1 MNCEMKRI
9 VIVGA
14 TSGMGMEVAKLFLQ
28 NNYKVGIAGRR
39 KERLDVLK
47 NEFPEDCFPEVIDV
61 TQDSAVEN
69 LHKLIEQLGG
79 MDVFFLSSGIG
90 NQNMTL
96 NPEIEIET
104 ANTNTLGFIRMT
116 TAAFNYFSQNGGGHL
131 AVISSIAGTKGLGA
145 APAYSATKR
154 MQCTYI
160 DALEQQ
166 AKMRRLNIR
175 FTDIRP
181 GFVSTDLLKNEKYP
195 LVMKPEKVAKSIFRA
210 VVKKKRRIII
220 DWRYKILVFFWRMI
234 PNWLWKSLPI
244 VSQAQ

>member
-1 MNCEMKRI
+1 MKRI
-9 VIVGA
+9 IIVGA
-14 TSGMGMEVAKLFLQ
+14 TSGIGMEVAKLFLR
-28 NNYKVGIAGRR
+28 NNYQVGIAGRR
-39 KERLDVLK
+39 KEKLDILK
-47 NEFPEDCFPEVIDV
+47 NEFPENCFVEVIDV
-61 TQDSAVEN
+61 TQVSAVEN
-69 LHKLIEQLGG
+69 LLKLIEQLGG
-79 MDVFFLSSGIG
+79 MDIFFLSSGIG

-96 NPEIEIET
+96 NPEIELAT

-116 TAAFNYFSQNGGGHL
+116 TAAFNYFSQNSGGQL

-154 MQCTYI
+154 MQNTYI

-166 AKMRRLNIR
+166 AKMRKLNIR

-181 GFVSTDLLKNEKYP
+181 GFVKTDLLKNEKYP
-195 LVMKPEKVAKSIFRA
+195 LLMKPEKVANSIFRA
-210 VVKKKRRIII
+210 VVKKKRRVII
-220 DWRYKILVFFWRMI
+220 DWRYKILVFFWKMI

>member
-1 MNCEMKRI
+1 MKRI

-14 TSGMGMEVAKLFLQ
+14 TSGIGMEVAKMFLQ
-28 NNYKVGIAGRR
+28 NNYQVGIAGRR
-39 KERLDVLK
+39 KERLDILK
-47 NEFPEDCFPEVIDV
+47 NEFPENCFTEVIDV
-61 TQDSAVEN
+61 TQVSATEN
-69 LHKLIEQLGG
+69 LLKLIEQLGG

-96 NPEIEIET
+96 NPEIELAT
-104 ANTNTLGFIRMT
+104 ANTNATGFIRMT
-116 TAAFNYFSQNGGGHL
+116 TAAFNYFSHNCGGQI

-154 MQCTYI
+154 MQNIYI

-166 AKMRRLNIR
+166 AKMRKLNIC

-181 GFVSTDLLKNEKYP
+181 GFVETDLLKYGKYP
-195 LVMKPEKVAKSIFRA
+195 LLMKPKKVAKSIFWA

-220 DWRYKILVFFWRMI
+220 DWRYKILVFFWKMI
-234 PNWLWKSLPI
+234 PNCLWKSLSI
-244 VSQAQ
+244 ASQVQ